1 MMIVLKS
8 FQKLFK
14 NTSDTKEKK
23 NEITK
28 KLIIKNIFQKR
39 VINFR
44 FQKQKR
50 RYISVR
56 IFKMRDDFFSFLNSI

>member
-23 NEITK
+23 IEITK

-56 IFKMRDDFFSFLNSI
+56 IFKMCDDFFSFLNSI